1 MPPDALDLT
10 AHLPEVELAS
20 GDIVVREGGTSSS
33 LWILVSGQLRV
44 RKGDV
49 VVNTVDHPG
58 AVIGEMSLLL
68 NARHSATVEATQP
81 TRLRFAANGN
91 ALLDHDPQFARY
103 VATGL
108 AERLAYVTTYLADL
122 RNQYGDAPGLS
133 MVATVLRQLE
143 QRSGPRAVSGS
154 ARDPDPD
161 Y

>member
-1 MPPDALDLT
+1 MALDALALT
-10 AHLPEVELAS
+10 AHLPEIDLAT
-20 GDIVVREGGTSSS
+20 GDVVVREGGTSSS

-44 RKGDV
+44 LKGDIA
-49 VVNTVDHPG
+49 VNTIDHPG

-68 NARHSATVEATQP
+68 GARHSATVEAAQP

-91 ALLDHDPQFARY
+91 ALLDGDPAFARF

-122 RNQYGDAPGLS
+122 THQYGDAPGLS
-133 MVATVLRQLE
+133 MVATVLSQLE
-143 QRSGPRAVSGS
+143 QRTGPRAVPGS
-154 ARDPDPD
+154 LRDPDPD

>member
-1 MPPDALDLT
+1 MALDALALT
-10 AHLPEVELAS
+10 AHLPEVDLAP

-49 VVNTVDHPG
+49 VVNTIDHPG

-68 NARHSATVEATQP
+68 GARHSATVEATQP
-81 TRLRFAANGN
+81 TRLRLAANGN
-91 ALLDHDPQFARY
+91 ALLDGDSQFARY

-108 AERLAYVTTYLADL
+108 AERLASVTTYLADL
-122 RNQYGDAPGLS
+122 RNRYGDAPGLS
-133 MVATVLRQLE
+133 MVATVLNVLE
-143 QRSGPRAVSGS
+143 QHTGPRAVMGS

>member
-1 MPPDALDLT
+1 MSLDALALT
-10 AHLPEVELAS
+10 AHLPEIDLAP
-20 GDIVVREGGTSSS
+20 GDVVVREGGTSSS

-44 RKGDV
+44 LKGHIA
-49 VVNTVDHPG
+49 VNTIHHPG

-68 NARHSATVEATQP
+68 GARHSATVEAIQP

-91 ALLDHDPQFARY
+91 ALLDGDPAFARF

-122 RNQYGDAPGLS
+122 TRQYGDAPGLS
-133 MVATVLRQLE
+133 MVATVLTQLE
-143 QRSGPRAVSGS
+143 QRTAPKAVPGS
-154 ARDPDPD
+154 VRDPDPD

>member
-10 AHLPEVELAS
+10 AHLPQIDLAS

-33 LWILVSGQLRV
+33 WWILVSGQLRV
-44 RKGDV
+44 LKGDV
-49 VVNTVDHPG
+49 VVNTIDHPG

-91 ALLDHDPQFARY
+91 ALLDGDPQFARF

-108 AERLAYVTTYLADL
+108 AERLAFVTTYLADL

-133 MVATVLRQLE
+133 MVASVLSQLE
-143 QRSGPRAVSGS
+143 QRSGPRAISGS
-154 ARDPDPD
+154 ARDPEPD